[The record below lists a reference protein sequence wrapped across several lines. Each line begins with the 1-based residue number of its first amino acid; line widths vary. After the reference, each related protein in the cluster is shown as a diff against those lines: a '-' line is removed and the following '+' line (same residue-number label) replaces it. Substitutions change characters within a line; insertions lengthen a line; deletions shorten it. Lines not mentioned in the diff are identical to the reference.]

1 MDGRS
6 TTIKQ
11 ALSEPANLAA
21 VMRKLG
27 LRGTRS
33 RTRLA
38 SSLCRQ
44 FRFLD
49 ARGKPQ
55 VFTCLKALRDLE
67 DAGHFRLP
75 PRQLDTVSHWR
86 ARRLAEPVPEPEGVP
101 AEAGDVLGLRLVV
114 VTPDD
119 DAGMRTW
126 NELMAREH
134 PQGERRL
141 VGRQLRY
148 LLGSRHG
155 WLGAIGFSASALRL
169 EARDLWIGWTNEQ
182 RRRHQDRARA
192 FRAVGPAMQNSQE
205 LRWSNVRVGSNCD
218 VSRVRGPRPLLRGRL
233 NRSTQHRR

>member
-21 VMRKLG
+21 VKRKLG

-75 PRQLDTVSHWR
+75 PRQLDIVSHWR
-86 ARRLAEPVPEPEGVP
+86 ARRLAEPVSEPEGVP
-101 AEAGDVLGLRLVV
+101 ADQSPTFQFNAAGYDYI
-114 VTPDD
+114 D
-119 DAGMRTW
+119 
-126 NELMAREH
+126 
-134 PQGERRL
+134 
-141 VGRQLRY
+141 
-148 LLGSRHG
+148 
-155 WLGAIGFSASALRL
+155 AIGIEVIEGRNFSREFPTDSTACLIN
-169 EARDLWIGWTNEQ
+169 EAAIRSLGWDDPIGKEFTQPGDKGSKDKGKREQ
-182 RRRHQDRARA
+182 QKKAQRTPKEKRKLKREKKKK
-192 FRAVGPAMQNSQE
+192 N
-205 LRWSNVRVGSNCD
+205 
-218 VSRVRGPRPLLRGRL
+218 
-233 NRSTQHRR
+233 